1 MGALLVPKKASEADT
16 IFCLQCPGEPSPHL
30 KLAVT
35 AWNKCPGTK
44 SLGNVLAGSLAV
56 VSMDVIVPVHI
67 SSSGASIPRPK
78 PASGERL
85 PPTGVSDK
93 KTSASQGTDTG
104 QIQTPFNLCPMGLN
118 AFYLQ
123 TFVSGTF
130 PFLILG
136 WQSSAMVDGMG
147 CGVGPA

>member
-1 MGALLVPKKASEADT
+1 MSRNKKPWERISYFFILPA
-16 IFCLQCPGEPSPHL
+16 
-30 KLAVT
+30 
-35 AWNKCPGTK
+35 
-44 SLGNVLAGSLAV
+44 AGSLAA
-56 VSMDVIVPVHI
+56 VSMDFIVPVHI

-104 QIQTPFNLCPMGLN
+104 QIQTPFTLCPMGLN